1 MLKSEKTIV
10 VSQIR
15 DRFSKAKSMIF
26 AEYRG
31 LKVEQLTTLRK
42 ELGKEKASL
51 NVVKNRLVKRAL
63 KEANIAG
70 LDPFFSGPTAVAS
83 SEVDAV
89 VPAKILVAFNKENE
103 ALQIKGGYLDGEVLS
118 LDRIRQLA
126 SLPSR
131 EELYAQLLRCMNGPA
146 QGLVQVLSAVPR
158 GLVTVLDAIA
168 KKKQ

>member
-1 MLKSEKTIV
+1 MLKSEKSLV

-15 DRFSKAKSMIF
+15 DRFSKAKSVIF

-63 KEANIAG
+63 KEVNIEG
-70 LDPFFSGPTAVAS
+70 LDSFFSGPTAVAS

-158 GLVTVLDAIA
+158 GLVTALDAIA
-168 KKKQ
+168 KTKQ

>member
-1 MLKSEKTIV
+1 MLKSEKSIV
-10 VSQIR
+10 VSQVR
-15 DRFSKAKSMIF
+15 DRFSKAKSVIF

-31 LKVEQLTTLRK
+31 LKVDQLTLLRK

-63 KEANIAG
+63 KEANIEG
-70 LDPFFSGPTAVAS
+70 LDSFFSGPTAMAS

-89 VPAKILVAFNKENE
+89 VPAKVLVAFNKENE
-103 ALQIKGGYLDGEVLS
+103 ALQIKGGYLDGVVLS

-158 GLVTVLDAIA
+158 GLVTALDAIA